1 MTRKALGSAMIV
13 ALLTAAVGAE
23 DAATS
28 SQSNAQCRM
37 ERAGCANE
45 IAPWA
50 RWTYNEE
57 YCGQWIGGGT
67 AVGGEGRCLHEGTW
81 GMNYAPRFTRIHL
94 NWSHG
99 RRRQDGGG
107 QYEPD
112 GKLNP
117 FEAEHRHHRRFFAW

>member
-1 MTRKALGSAMIV
+1 MSRSVLLAPFGILLSA
-13 ALLTAAVGAE
+13 AAIAG
-23 DAATS
+23 DAGMMNS
-28 SQSNAQCRM
+28 SQCRM

-50 RWTYNEE
+50 RWTYNEK
-57 YCGQWIGGGT
+57 YCGQWVGGGT
-67 AVGGEGRCLHEGTW
+67 ASGGEGRCLHEGTW
-81 GMNYAPRFTRIHL
+81 GMNYAPRFTKVHL

-112 GKLNP
+112 GKVP
-117 FEAEHRHHRRFFAW
+117 AFQAERRHHKRFFAW